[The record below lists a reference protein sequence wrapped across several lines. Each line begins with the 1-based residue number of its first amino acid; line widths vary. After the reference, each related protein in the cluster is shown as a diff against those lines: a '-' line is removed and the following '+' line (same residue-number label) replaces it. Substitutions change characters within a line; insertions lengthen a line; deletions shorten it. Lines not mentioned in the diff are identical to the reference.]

1 MNTMRRLAFFAPL
14 AATLAVAAM
23 AQAQAATVNVTV
35 GPQLQRQVEKL
46 GDREVNDQIAGLQ
59 AEVGKAL
66 AQRYPGATANLVL
79 VDLKPNRPTFEQVRQ
94 TPGLDPINSIS
105 IGGATIKGQIITAD
119 GQTRPVDYSYFS
131 PSINDVWGYSVWRD
145 ADRAFERLGDRIEQ
159 GRF

>member
-1 MNTMRRLAFFAPL
+1 MNTMRKLAFFAPL
-14 AATLAVAAM
+14 AVTLAVAAM
-23 AQAQAATVNVTV
+23 AQAQAPTVNVTV

>member
-1 MNTMRRLAFFAPL
+1 MRKLAFFAPL

-23 AQAQAATVNVTV
+23 AQAQTPTVNVTV
-35 GPQLQRQVEKL
+35 GPELQRQIEKL
-46 GDREVNDQIAGLQ
+46 GEREVNAQIASLQ
-59 AEVGKAL
+59 GEVGKAL
-66 AQRYPGATANLVL
+66 AQRYPGATANLIL

-105 IGGATIKGQIITAD
+105 IGGAAIKGEIVTAD

-131 PSINDVWGYSVWRD
+131 PNLAEVWGYSVWRD
-145 ADRAFERLGDRIEQ
+145 ADRAFERFGDQIER

>member
-1 MNTMRRLAFFAPL
+1 MRKLAFFAPL
-14 AATLAVAAM
+14 AVTLAVAAM
-23 AQAQAATVNVTV
+23 AQAQAPTVNVTV

>member
-1 MNTMRRLAFFAPL
+1 MRRLAFFAPL